1 MSLPTDAPSSIAQV
15 GASTAYDGAA
25 MSDPRSMRAPTGLHD
40 DRPLDRTDLLDDP
53 IEQFRKWLDD
63 AERAG
68 VPLPNAMA
76 VATADA
82 QGRPSARHVLLRGV
96 DERGFQFFTNR
107 ESRKGRQLA
116 ENPWAALVFLWK
128 ELDRQVHVTGP
139 VAVVSDEESDAYF
152 ASRPRDAQLGAWASA
167 QSATIAGRDELE
179 TRLAEATARFPGVV
193 PRPPYWG
200 GYTVKPETIEFWQ
213 GRRHRLHDRFVY
225 IAEAPRGPW
234 HVERLAP

>member
-1 MSLPTDAPSSIAQV
+1 
-15 GASTAYDGAA
+15 
-25 MSDPRSMRAPTGLHD
+25 MSDPRNMHAPTGFHD
-40 DRPLDRTDLLDDP
+40 DRPLDRAALLDDP
-53 IEQFRKWLDD
+53 IGQFRRWLDD

-82 QGRPSARHVLLRGV
+82 RGRPSVRHVLLRGS
-96 DERGFQFFTNR
+96 DEQGFRFFTNR

-139 VAVVSDEESDAYF
+139 VGAVSDEESDAYF
-152 ASRPRDAQLGAWASA
+152 ASRPRDAQLGAWASS
-167 QSATIAGRDELE
+167 QSATITGRDELE
-179 TRLAEATARFPGVV
+179 ARLAEAAARFPGAV

-200 GYTVKPETIEFWQ
+200 GYLVRPETIEFWQ
-213 GRRHRLHDRFVY
+213 GRRHRLHDRFLFT
-225 IAEAPRGPW
+225 AETPRGPW
-234 HVERLAP
+234 SVERLAP